1 MLSFRK
7 AILEDTKLYFDWAN
21 DSDVREQSFNS
32 DTIDFENHK
41 RWFECKLNDDSC
53 MLLIFKNYEDF
64 NIGQIRI
71 QKENENEALI
81 GISIAAEHRGK
92 GYAKDMLQMASDY
105 FLGFNPSCIIKAF
118 VKEKNL
124 SSKFSFE
131 KAGFEFQNIINYE
144 NFISFHYIKKKRKMT
159 IDTFEI
165 NSQSKV
171 FIIAELSAN
180 HNGNIETAIDTIRAA
195 KRAGAD
201 CIKLQTYTADTITI
215 DCDKDDFLIKGTIWE
230 GKNLYQLYQE
240 AYTPWEWHQEIFKVA
255 KEEGIICFSSPFD
268 KTAVDFLETLNV
280 PAYKIAS
287 FEITDIPLIEY
298 VASKGK
304 PIILSTGI
312 AEQADIELAL
322 DACRRMGNNDVA
334 LLKCTSSYPAPIDE
348 ANMCMVKD
356 LAERYN
362 VISGLS
368 DHTMGATV
376 PVVATCFGA
385 KIIEKHFILD
395 RSIGGP
401 DASFSMNEE
410 EFTAMVKA
418 VREAESA
425 IGKVDYS
432 LTEKQAK
439 GKDFSRSLYVVED
452 MKAGDIITEKNVRSI
467 RPGFG
472 MHPKYY
478 NEILGQ
484 SVKIDLER
492 GVAFESIFTIN

>member
-1 MLSFRK
+1 MNTYSK
-7 AILEDTKLYFDWAN
+7 TMK
-21 DSDVREQSFNS
+21 
-32 DTIDFENHK
+32 K
-41 RWFECKLNDDSC
+41 
-53 MLLIFKNYEDF
+53 
-64 NIGQIRI
+64 
-71 QKENENEALI
+71 
-81 GISIAAEHRGK
+81 ISIEHRQIGE
-92 GYAKDMLQMASDY
+92 GH
-105 FLGFNPSCIIKAF
+105 P
-118 VKEKNL
+118 
-124 SSKFSFE
+124 
-131 KAGFEFQNIINYE
+131 
-144 NFISFHYIKKKRKMT
+144 T
-159 IDTFEI
+159 
-165 NSQSKV
+165 

-180 HNGNIETAIDTIRAA
+180 HNGSIVNAIDTIRAA

-201 CIKLQTYTADTITI
+201 CIKFQTFTADTITL
-215 DCDKDDFLIKGTIWE
+215 DSKKDDFKIIQGTLWD
-230 GKNLYQLYQE
+230 GQYLYDLYKQ
-240 AYTPWEWHQEIFKVA
+240 AYTPWEWHEELFKVA
-255 KEEGIICFSSPFD
+255 KEEGLICFSSPFD
-268 KTAVDFLETLNV
+268 KTAVDFLETLKV

-312 AEQADIELAL
+312 AELEDIELAL
-322 DACRRMGNNDVA
+322 DACRRMGNNNIA
-334 LLKCTSSYPAPIDE
+334 LLKCTSSYPAPINE
-348 ANMCMVKD
+348 ANMVMVKD
-356 LAERYN
+356 LAERFD

-368 DHTMGATV
+368 DHTMGSTV

-425 IGKVDYS
+425 IGVVDYT

-452 MKAGDIITEKNVRSI
+452 MKEGDVITEKNVRSI

-478 NEILGQ
+478 KDILGKK
-484 SVKIDLER
+484 VKTNIVR
-492 GVAFESIFTIN
+492 GTALSKDAIL